1 MIPGLLAAAGYE
13 RSDTPYV
20 ASDIADGT
28 WPNTHGDTTSDT
40 GNVVLVPGTPS
51 DTRFIVVIGYLV
63 NAPND
68 DDWTV
73 TGLSLGGVSLT
84 VESLT
89 TFTHPYDASNDFE
102 VIPFVAYGT
111 VPNGTTNV
119 QQVLTWDNPGNV
131 GLIWN
136 DYIAI
141 DFGVPATATVLTQ
154 DVTPNS
160 STGQLSVEVPS
171 DNTAVFA
178 SAYWSSTGSAKTDVT
193 WSGTPDDVGV
203 SHSMTTP
210 YGYYY
215 ETAIY
220 KNQGAFTLTATPN
233 AYTTGEAGSLVAVIV
248 HYH

>member
-20 ASDIADGT
+20 ASDIVDGN
-28 WPNTHGDTTSDT
+28 WPNTHGDVTQDT
-40 GNVVLVPGTPS
+40 FNNITLPGTPS
-51 DTRFIVVIGYLV
+51 DTRFIVVIGYLL

-73 TGLSLGGVSLT
+73 TGLSLSGVNLT

-89 TFTHPYDASNDFE
+89 TFTRPFDASNDFE

-111 VPNGTTNV
+111 VPSGTTAT
-119 QQVLTWDNPGNV
+119 QVLTWDNPGNV
-131 GLIWN
+131 GVIWH

-154 DVTPNS
+154 DVTPNT

-178 SAYWSSTGSAKTDVT
+178 SAYWASDTSTKTDVT

-203 SHSMTTP
+203 SHSSSAP

-233 AYTTGEAGSLVAVIV
+233 AYTTGEAGTLVAVIV